1 MLDGL
6 VRGAVLSNADGIVRQ
21 YPDKALLHER
31 GQADGVSG
39 IIGEHKERAAVGD
52 KPAMQRK
59 AVHDGTHDEFTHT
72 VGQVVAVPVVAADAG
87 SLFVPRAH
95 GTGQVGGT
103 AEQFRQMR
111 SDGVQDV
118 AVGDTGGD
126 LRLVRVKTGDGGGGN
141 AFPVGRQC
149 AAHPA
154 LEFGSEIGIGF
165 RIGGKQSF
173 PLAFKRCAALAGVP
187 RILDVLRHD
196 ERFVLPAERGT
207 HGGVFIRP
215 HRRAVA

>member
-1 MLDGL
+1 MRRRLLTCSTGWC
-6 VRGAVLSNADGIVRQ
+6 VGPSSPTPMESCVNI
-21 YPDKALLHER
+21 PDKALLHER

-52 KPAMQRK
+52 EPAMQRK

-72 VGQVVAVPVVAADAG
+72 IGQVVAVPVVAADAG

-118 AVGDTGGD
+118 AVGDTCGD

-149 AAHPA
+149 AAIRR
-154 LEFGSEIGIGF
+154 SN
-165 RIGGKQSF
+165 S
-173 PLAFKRCAALAGVP
+173 AARSG
-187 RILDVLRHD
+187 
-196 ERFVLPAERGT
+196 
-207 HGGVFIRP
+207 
-215 HRRAVA
+215 

>member
-1 MLDGL
+1 
-6 VRGAVLSNADGIVRQ
+6 
-21 YPDKALLHER
+21 
-31 GQADGVSG
+31 
-39 IIGEHKERAAVGD
+39 
-52 KPAMQRK
+52 MQRK

-154 LEFGSEIGIGF
+154 LEFGSEIGD
-165 RIGGKQSF
+165 RLSHRRQTELSTR
-173 PLAFKRCAALAGVP
+173 LQALRRARGRP
-187 RILDVLRHD
+187 THPDVLRHD

-215 HRRAVA
+215 IGEPWLDAVPPFLGNRNRWSSCSKSGSDARFPLRARTSAASSMAAS

>member
-6 VRGAVLSNADGIVRQ
+6 VRGAVLSDADGIVRQ

-52 KPAMQRK
+52 EPAMQRK

-72 VGQVVAVPVVAADAG
+72 VGQIVAVPVVAAD
-87 SLFVPRAH
+87 
-95 GTGQVGGT
+95 GGT

-126 LRLVRVKTGDGGGGN
+126 LRLVHVKTGDGGGRN
-141 AFPVGRQC
+141 AFPVSRQC
-149 AAHPA
+149 TAHPA
-154 LEFGSEIGIGF
+154 FEFGGEIGIGF

-215 HRRAVA
+215 HRRAMA